1 MVRALESQGYQ
12 VQLPVRDKSPA
23 YDFTKDEVD
32 ILARVKPFTMVDD
45 AAIIDLCRATEY
57 IERRSIPGAVVE
69 CGVYRGGGMMAVALT
84 LQRLKAR
91 RELYLFDTFE
101 GMSAPTD
108 VDRSYK
114 GEAASDIAAVT
125 PDWAAASLEA
135 VTRNMEST
143 GYDRS
148 LVHYIKGKVEDTL
161 PGGAP
166 AHIALLRLDTDW
178 YESTYHEL
186 VHLYPRLAA
195 GGPLLIDDYGH
206 WEGCRRAVDEY
217 FDQHQVRAFLSRVTP
232 SVRSTTKAC

>member
-12 VQLPVRDKSPA
+12 VQLPVRDASHA

-45 AAIIDLCRATEY
+45 AAIVDLCRATEY

-84 LQRLKAR
+84 LQRLRSR

-114 GEAASDIAAVT
+114 GEAAIDMAAET

-166 AHIALLRLDTDW
+166 AQIALLRLDTDW

-217 FDQHQVRAFLSRVTP
+217 FEQHQVRAFLSRVTP
-232 SVRSTTKAC
+232 SVRSTTKAG